1 MKKLF
6 LLLVVFALVLI
17 NKAEARPI
25 PGIKIEIH
33 YGWPD
38 DKGVCKPEFGICSI
52 IISWRTAS
60 NSPDSNSEILEAK
73 GEIVNN
79 MLVLNL
85 PKGINEKGR
94 NARGDYSF
102 SVPKEMTIEPDL
114 AKELGVEKLVIAPGK
129 YEFKGNTLALKIVSP
144 RDPASG
150 QATGKR
156 SNIAIDEPGVHKETK
171 PKSTVKP
178 SYDLKENK

>member
-6 LLLVVFALVLI
+6 LLLVVFALVLV
-17 NKAEARPI
+17 NRAEARPI
-25 PGIKIEIH
+25 AIKIQVL
-33 YGWPD
+33 YGSLD
-38 DKGVCKPEFGICSI
+38 DKGVCHYESGICGI

-102 SVPKEMTIEPDL
+102 SILKEMIIEPDL